1 MIQLPE
7 ILSLI
12 YKSITGGRLSQR
24 LSSCKHLSNA
34 KKIEVVK
41 KSNIDENQG
50 DVNDKKVESNQI
62 SQEPNFS
69 ENEVDE
75 DGNLVPVFIT
85 EIKREFNRID
95 DQLEMIEFKFD
106 FIFKELKVRQETFSF
121 SPNDANE
128 MQ

>member
-1 MIQLPE
+1 M
-7 ILSLI
+7 
-12 YKSITGGRLSQR
+12 
-24 LSSCKHLSNA
+24 
-34 KKIEVVK
+34 VK

-95 DQLEMIEFKFD
+95 DQLEMIELKLD
-106 FIFKELKVRQETFSF
+106 FLFKELKIKKEIS
-121 SPNDANE
+121 
-128 MQ
+128 